1 MLNVHDYELRKT
13 PGDPRYQDG
22 PRRPVG
28 IWIAAVLL
36 IAGMVAAAYVLLG
49 RRNTSTQPAS
59 ARAPAASAPA
69 PAATSKALGTD
80 PLAINLPPL
89 AETDSL
95 VRELVS
101 GLSSHPSVAAWLTTD
116 NLIRNFTVVVANIAD
131 KRTPARH
138 LSVLRPSSNFRVIE
152 RGTSI
157 YIDPRSYERYN
168 ALAAAVTS
176 VNPAGSA
183 RLYATVKPRIE
194 EAYRELGVTDVPF
207 DRTLEGAIVML
218 LNTPV
223 VEDPIRLEPR
233 GVGYAFADPK
243 LEALT
248 PPQKQ
253 LLRTGARNV
262 RLVQGSLREI
272 AQALGIPADR
282 LPPAR

>member
-1 MLNVHDYELRKT
+1 M
-13 PGDPRYQDG
+13 
-22 PRRPVG
+22 
-28 IWIAAVLL
+28 
-36 IAGMVAAAYVLLG
+36 
-49 RRNTSTQPAS
+49 
-59 ARAPAASAPA
+59 
-69 PAATSKALGTD
+69 
-80 PLAINLPPL
+80 
-89 AETDSL
+89 
-95 VRELVS
+95 
-101 GLSSHPSVAAWLTTD
+101 
-116 NLIRNFTVVVANIAD
+116 VANIAD

-152 RGTSI
+152 RDTSI

-168 ALAAAVTS
+168 ALTAAVTS

-183 RLYATVKPRIE
+183 RIYATVKPRIE

-218 LNTPV
+218 LEGTLV

-272 AQALGIPADR
+272 AQALGIPADP

>member
-13 PGDPRYQDG
+13 PGEPRYEDSQ
-22 PRRPVG
+22 RRPIGV
-28 IWIAAVLL
+28 WIAAALL
-36 IAGMVAAAYVLLG
+36 IAGMIAAVYIVMS
-49 RRNTSTQPAS
+49 RRNAPPQTTAARPPATAAPQPA
-59 ARAPAASAPA
+59 APAH
-69 PAATSKALGTD
+69 ALGAD

-89 AETDSL
+89 GETDSL

-101 GLSSHPSVAAWLTTD
+101 GLSSNPSVAAWLTTD

-138 LSVLRPSSNFRVIE
+138 LSVLRPTANFRVIE
-152 RGTSI
+152 RGNNI

-168 ALAAAVTS
+168 SLAGAATS
-176 VNPAGSA
+176 MNPAGSA

-194 EAYRELGVTDVPF
+194 EAYRELGVTDTPF
-207 DRTLEGAIVML
+207 DRTLESAIVML
-218 LNTPV
+218 LNTPI

-233 GVGYAFADPK
+233 GIGYAFADPK

-253 LLRTGARNV
+253 LLRTGSRNV
-262 RLVQGSLREI
+262 RLIQGSLREM
-272 AQALGIPADR
+272 AQALGIPAER
-282 LPPAR
+282 LPR

>member
-1 MLNVHDYELRKT
+1 
-13 PGDPRYQDG
+13 
-22 PRRPVG
+22 
-28 IWIAAVLL
+28 
-36 IAGMVAAAYVLLG
+36 MVAAAYVLLG
-49 RRNTSTQPAS
+49 RRHTSTQPAS
-59 ARAPAASAPA
+59 ARAPAASPA

-152 RGTSI
+152 RDTSI

-168 ALAAAVTS
+168 ALTAAVTS

-183 RLYATVKPRIE
+183 RIYATVKPRIE